1 MNDGLKDRHRQALI
15 DILAAHRGV
24 EKAVLFGSR
33 AMGTFTPESDVD
45 IVLFGDTLSLTDQAK
60 LAAVMDGLSIPQRVD
75 LLRHKMI
82 RNKKLHEHIK
92 KHGVVWFE
100 RGKNSGGR
108 NSAGASAQ

>member
-1 MNDGLKDRHRQALI
+1 MNDGLKDRHRQAVI
-15 DILAAHRGV
+15 DILTAHRGV

-60 LAAVMDGLSIPQRVD
+60 LAAAMDDLSIPQRVD
-75 LLRHKMI
+75 LLRHKAI
-82 RNKKLHEHIK
+82 RNKKLHAHIK

-100 RGKNSGGR
+100 R
-108 NSAGASAQ
+108 